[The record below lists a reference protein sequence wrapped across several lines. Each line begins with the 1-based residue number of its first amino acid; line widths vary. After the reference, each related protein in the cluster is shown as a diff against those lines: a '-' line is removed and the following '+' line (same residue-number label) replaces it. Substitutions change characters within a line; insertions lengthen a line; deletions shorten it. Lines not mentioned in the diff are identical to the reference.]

1 MIIEKIGEG
10 ETIEQAQENARA
22 LLNAP
27 EYADI
32 KFDIICAPSKKI
44 LGLFGG
50 KKAQVKASYEVK
62 EKQKKQPAKVKA
74 KKTEKKPAKKEV
86 KAEEKKTPAPKA
98 EKKEVKKEE
107 KVREPV
113 DEARLEKARVE
124 CEAYV
129 KDITS
134 KMLDKEVATTSKTMD
149 GTTVFITLD
158 SGDHDVDG
166 MIIGHRGETLD
177 AIQYLASLVANKGH
191 DDYVRVTLDV
201 ANYREKRETT
211 LTALAHRNAKN
222 ALRTG
227 RRITLEPMNPYER
240 HIIHTA
246 VQDIEGVTSH
256 SIGSNVERRV
266 VISPTDGGKGR
277 NDRRGGRRNGGYN
290 RSQKSTTA
298 PAENREPKK
307 DLSSAPLYGIVS
319 KADNNEE

>member
-10 ETIEQAQENARA
+10 ETIEEARENARA

-74 KKTEKKPAKKEV
+74 KKTDKKPAKKAV
-86 KAEEKKTPAPKA
+86 KADETKAPAPQA
-98 EKKEVKKEE
+98 EKKEE
-107 KVREPV
+107 KTREPL

-134 KMLDKEVATTSKTMD
+134 KMLDKEVQTTSKTMD

-191 DDYVRVTLDV
+191 DDYVRVSLDV
-201 ANYREKRETT
+201 ANYREKRKTT

-266 VISPTDGGKGR
+266 VISPADGGKGR
-277 NDRRGGRRNGGYN
+277 NDRRGGRRSGGN
-290 RSQKSTTA
+290 HRSQKSTSA
-298 PAENREPKK
+298 PVENREPKK
-307 DLSSAPLYGIVS
+307 DLSSAPLYGIVT
-319 KADNNEE
+319 KAENNEE

>member
-1 MIIEKIGEG
+1 MLIEKIGEG
-10 ETIEQAQENARA
+10 ANIVEARENARK

-32 KFDIICAPSKKI
+32 KFEVICKESKGF
-44 LGLFGG
+44 LGLFGN
-50 KKAQVKASYEVK
+50 KKAQVKASYEK
-62 EKQKKQPAKVKA
+62 KDEKPKKKQQATKAKA
-74 KKTEKKPAKKEV
+74 KKVEKKPADKKE
-86 KAEEKKTPAPKA
+86 KAQPKAPEKEEKK
-98 EKKEVKKEE
+98 
-107 KVREPV
+107 REPV
-113 DEARLEKARVE
+113 SAERLEKARVE

-134 KMLDKEVATTSKTMD
+134 KMLGTEVQTSSKTQD
-149 GTTVFITLD
+149 DTTVFIHLD

-256 SIGSNVERRV
+256 SIGSNIDRRV
-266 VISPTDGGKGR
+266 VITPEEGAYRK
-277 NDRRGGRRNGGYN
+277 NDNRRGGGRKGGGNRN
-290 RSQKSTTA
+290 RSQSA
-298 PAENREPKK
+298 PAAAGENREPKK
-307 DLSSAPLYGIVS
+307 DLSSAPLYGIVT
-319 KADNNEE
+319 KADNDSEDA

>member
-10 ETIEQAQENARA
+10 ETIEEARENARA

-74 KKTEKKPAKKEV
+74 KKTEKKPAKKAV
-86 KAEEKKTPAPKA
+86 KADETKAPAPQA
-98 EKKEVKKEE
+98 EKKEE
-107 KVREPV
+107 KTREPV

-134 KMLDKEVATTSKTMD
+134 KMLDKEVQTTSKTMD

-191 DDYVRVTLDV
+191 DDYVRVSLDV

-266 VISPTDGGKGR
+266 VISPADGGKGR
-277 NDRRGGRRNGGYN
+277 NDRRGGRRSGGN
-290 RSQKSTTA
+290 HRSQKSTSA
-298 PAENREPKK
+298 PVENREPKK
-307 DLSSAPLYGIVS
+307 DLSSAPLYGIVT
-319 KADNNEE
+319 KAEKNEE

>member
-1 MIIEKIGEG
+1 MLIEKIGEG
-10 ETIEQAQENARA
+10 DTIEQARENARR

-32 KFDIICAPSKKI
+32 KFDIICAPTKKI

-50 KKAQVKASYEVK
+50 KKAQVKASYEKK
-62 EKQKKQPAKVKA
+62 EEKPRKKTQATKAKVK
-74 KKTEKKPAKKEV
+74 KVEKKPAVKKEKAQQP
-86 KAEEKKTPAPKA
+86 KAEENE
-98 EKKEVKKEE
+98 EKK
-107 KVREPV
+107 REPV
-113 DEARLEKARVE
+113 SAERLEKARVD

-134 KMLDKEVATTSKTMD
+134 KMLGTEVQTSSKTMD
-149 GTTVFITLD
+149 GNTVFIHLD

-211 LTALAHRNAKN
+211 LTALAHRTAKN

-256 SIGSNVERRV
+256 SIGSNIDRRV
-266 VISPTDGGKGR
+266 VITPEEGAYRR
-277 NDRRGGRRNGGYN
+277 NDRRGGGRKGGNRN
-290 RSQKSTTA
+290 RTQSA
-298 PAENREPKK
+298 PAAAGENREPKK
-307 DLSSAPLYGIVS
+307 DLSSAPLYGIVT
-319 KADNNEE
+319 KADNDSDNENA

>member
-74 KKTEKKPAKKEV
+74 KKTEKKPAKKAV
-86 KAEEKKTPAPKA
+86 KADETKAPAPQA
-98 EKKEVKKEE
+98 EKKEE
-107 KVREPV
+107 KTREPV

-134 KMLDKEVATTSKTMD
+134 KMLDKEVQTTSKTMD

-191 DDYVRVTLDV
+191 DDYVRVSLDV

-266 VISPTDGGKGR
+266 VISPADGGKGR
-277 NDRRGGRRNGGYN
+277 NDRRGGRRSGGN
-290 RSQKSTTA
+290 HRSQKSTSA
-298 PAENREPKK
+298 PVENREPKK
-307 DLSSAPLYGIVS
+307 DLSSAPLYGIVT
-319 KADNNEE
+319 KAEKNEE

>member
-74 KKTEKKPAKKEV
+74 KKTEKKPAKKAV
-86 KAEEKKTPAPKA
+86 KADETKAPAPQA
-98 EKKEVKKEE
+98 EKKEE
-107 KVREPV
+107 KTREPL

-134 KMLDKEVATTSKTMD
+134 KMLDKEVQTTSKTMD

-191 DDYVRVTLDV
+191 DDYVRVSLDV

-266 VISPTDGGKGR
+266 VISPADGGKGR
-277 NDRRGGRRNGGYN
+277 NDRRGGRRSGGN
-290 RSQKSTTA
+290 HRSQKSTSA
-298 PAENREPKK
+298 SVENREPKK
-307 DLSSAPLYGIVS
+307 DLSSAPLYGIVT
-319 KADNNEE
+319 KAEKNEE

>member
-1 MIIEKIGEG
+1 MVDGTIIFDTKIDTKG
-10 ETIEQAQENARA
+10 ISNAVSVVENSLKR
-22 LLNAP
+22 LRSKFTGGLDLKLNT
-27 EYADI
+27 
-32 KFDIICAPSKKI
+32 KN
-44 LGLFGG
+44 
-50 KKAQVKASYEVK
+50 
-62 EKQKKQPAKVKA
+62 
-74 KKTEKKPAKKEV
+74 TEKEQKQEPKKE
-86 KAEEKKTPAPKA
+86 AAQ
-98 EKKEVKKEE
+98 KEE
-107 KVREPV
+107 KQREPV
-113 DEARLEKARVE
+113 DAARLEKARIE

-134 KMLDKEVATTSKTMD
+134 KMLGTDVNTTSSTQD
-149 GTTVFITLD
+149 GTTVFIALD

-201 ANYREKRETT
+201 AGYRQKRETT

-256 SIGSNVERRV
+256 SIGSNIERRV
-266 VISPTDGGKGR
+266 VISPADGGYRK
-277 NDRRGGRRNGGYN
+277 NDNRRSGRRGGGSYN
-290 RSQKSTTA
+290 RGTK
-298 PAENREPKK
+298 AEADTNSEPREPKK
-307 DLSSAPLYGIVS
+307 DISSAPLYGIVT
-319 KADNNEE
+319 KAETKEEE

>member
-10 ETIEQAQENARA
+10 ETIEEARDNARK

-32 KFDIICAPSKKI
+32 KFDIISQPSKKI
-44 LGLFGG
+44 LGIFGG
-50 KKAQVKASYEVK
+50 KKAQVKASYEAK
-62 EKQKKQPAKVKA
+62 EPKKKKQSQPKVK
-74 KKTEKKPAKKEV
+74 
-86 KAEEKKTPAPKA
+86 KA
-98 EKKEVKKEE
+98 EKKQPVKKEEKPQPE

-113 DEARLEKARVE
+113 DEERLEKARID
-124 CEAYV
+124 CTAYV
-129 KDITS
+129 KDITE
-134 KMLDKEVATTSKTMD
+134 KLLGKEVEATSKTLD
-149 GTTVFITLD
+149 GTTVFITLN

-177 AIQYLASLVANKGH
+177 ALQYLTSLVANKGH

-211 LTALAHRNAKN
+211 LIALAHRNAKN

-227 RRITLEPMNPYER
+227 RKITLEPMNPYER

-246 VQDIEGVTSH
+246 VQDIEGVSSH
-256 SIGSNVERRV
+256 SIGSNIDRRV
-266 VISPTDGGKGR
+266 VITPEGGA
-277 NDRRGGRRNGGYN
+277 RRPERSRSGRRSGGYN
-290 RSQKSTTA
+290 RSSAPAK

-307 DLSSAPLYGIVS
+307 DISSAPLYGIVT
-319 KADNNEE
+319 KASEEE

>member
-74 KKTEKKPAKKEV
+74 KKTEKKPAKKAV
-86 KAEEKKTPAPKA
+86 KADETKAPAPQA
-98 EKKEVKKEE
+98 EKKEE
-107 KVREPV
+107 KTREPL

-134 KMLDKEVATTSKTMD
+134 KMLDKEVQTTSKTMD

-191 DDYVRVTLDV
+191 DDYVRVSLDV

-266 VISPTDGGKGR
+266 VISPADGGKGR
-277 NDRRGGRRNGGYN
+277 NDRRGGRRNGGN
-290 RSQKSTTA
+290 HRSQKSTSA
-298 PAENREPKK
+298 SVENREPKK
-307 DLSSAPLYGIVS
+307 DLSSAPLYGIVT
-319 KADNNEE
+319 KAEKNEE

>member
-74 KKTEKKPAKKEV
+74 KKTEKKPAKKAV
-86 KAEEKKTPAPKA
+86 KADETKAPAPQA
-98 EKKEVKKEE
+98 EKKEE
-107 KVREPV
+107 KTREPL

-134 KMLDKEVATTSKTMD
+134 KMLDKEVQTTSKTMD

-191 DDYVRVTLDV
+191 DDYVRVSLDV

-266 VISPTDGGKGR
+266 VISPADGGKGR
-277 NDRRGGRRNGGYN
+277 NDRRGGRRNGGN
-290 RSQKSTTA
+290 HRSQKSTSA
-298 PAENREPKK
+298 PVENREPKK
-307 DLSSAPLYGIVS
+307 DLSSAPLYGIVT
-319 KADNNEE
+319 KAEKNEE

>member
-1 MIIEKIGEG
+1 MLIEKIGEG
-10 ETIEQAQENARA
+10 DTIEQARENARK

-50 KKAQVKASYEVK
+50 KKAQVKASYEKK
-62 EKQKKQPAKVKA
+62 EKV
-74 KKTEKKPAKKEV
+74 KPAKA
-86 KAEEKKTPAPKA
+86 KAKKA
-98 EKKEVKKEE
+98 EKKPEKKQAEQKQKPVQPDKKEKE
-107 KVREPV
+107 REPI
-113 DEARLEKARVE
+113 DAARLEKAKKE
-124 CEAYV
+124 CDVYV
-129 KDITS
+129 KEVTEKLLGASVELDS
-134 KMLDKEVATTSKTMD
+134 KIVEDSTIL
-149 GTTVFITLD
+149 ITLN

-191 DDYVRVTLDV
+191 DDYVRVSLDV
-201 ANYREKRETT
+201 ANYREKRQTT

-246 VQDIEGVTSH
+246 VQDIEGVSSH
-256 SIGSNVERRV
+256 SIGSNVDRRV
-266 VISPTDGGKGR
+266 VITPDEGYRKDSRK
-277 NDRRGGRRNGGYN
+277 GGRRSGGSYNNN
-290 RSQKSTTA
+290 RSTKAA
-298 PAENREPKK
+298 PAQSENREPKK
-307 DLSSAPLYGIVS
+307 DLSSAPLYGIVT
-319 KADNNEE
+319 KPNTEE

>member
-10 ETIEQAQENARA
+10 ETIEQARENARR

-50 KKAQVKASYEVK
+50 KKAQVKASYEK
-62 EKQKKQPAKVKA
+62 EEKPK
-74 KKTEKKPAKKEV
+74 KKPAKA
-86 KAEEKKTPAPKA
+86 KAKKA
-98 EKKEVKKEE
+98 EKKPVKKETE
-107 KVREPV
+107 KKVKAQPQPQEEAAQKKQRPPV
-113 DEARLEKARVE
+113 SPERLEKAMAD

-134 KMLDKEVATTSKTMD
+134 KMLGTEVTTSAKIQD
-149 GTTVFITLD
+149 EATVFIHLD

-191 DDYVRVTLDV
+191 DDYVRVSLDV

-211 LTALAHRNAKN
+211 LIALAHRNAKN

-246 VQDIEGVTSH
+246 VQDIEGVSSH
-256 SIGSNVERRV
+256 SIGSNIDRRV
-266 VISPTDGGKGR
+266 VITPADGAYRK
-277 NDRRGGRRNGGYN
+277 NDRRGGRRGGNHYN
-290 RSQKSTTA
+290 RAQKSNAASAA
-298 PAENREPKK
+298 PAEDREPKK

-319 KADNNEE
+319 KADNYD

>member
-10 ETIEQAQENARA
+10 DTIEQARENARK

-50 KKAQVKASYEVK
+50 KKAQVKASYEKK
-62 EKQKKQPAKVKA
+62 EKEKKAPAKAKVKKA
-74 KKTEKKPAKKEV
+74 EKQPKKQTEKKEV
-86 KAEEKKTPAPKA
+86 KAASQP
-98 EKKEVKKEE
+98 EKKEKKERAPLDA
-107 KVREPV
+107 K
-113 DEARLEKARVE
+113 RLENAKIA

-129 KDITS
+129 K
-134 KMLDKEVATTSKTMD
+134 EVTEKLLEREVQIETKIVD
-149 GTTVFITLD
+149 DTTVFITLN

-166 MIIGHRGETLD
+166 IIIGHRGETLD

-191 DDYVRVTLDV
+191 DDYVRVTIDV
-201 ANYREKRETT
+201 ANYREKRQTT

-222 ALRTG
+222 ALRSG

-256 SIGSNVERRV
+256 SIGSNIDRRV
-266 VISPTDGGKGR
+266 VITPENGEIRRD
-277 NDRRGGRRNGGYN
+277 NRRGGRRNN
-290 RSQKSTTA
+290 SSRSAKVSSVQD
-298 PAENREPKK
+298 ENRQPKK
-307 DLSSAPLYGIVS
+307 DISSAPLYGIVTKPS
-319 KADNNEE
+319 SDEE

>member
-1 MIIEKIGEG
+1 M
-10 ETIEQAQENARA
+10 
-22 LLNAP
+22 LNAP

-32 KFDIICAPSKKI
+32 KFDIICAPQKKI

-50 KKAQVKASYEVK
+50 KKAQVRASYEK
-62 EKQKKQPAKVKA
+62 AEKPVKKQTAKA
-74 KKTEKKPAKKEV
+74 KKVEKKPAKKQV
-86 KAEEKKTPAPKA
+86 EKKEKPQPKA
-98 EKKEVKKEE
+98 ELKEE
-107 KVREPV
+107 KPREPV
-113 DEARLEKARVE
+113 DAARLEKARVE

-134 KMLDKEVATTSKTMD
+134 KMLGTDVKTESKVMD
-149 GTTVFITLD
+149 GTTVFIHLD

-201 ANYREKRETT
+201 ANYREKRENT

-222 ALRTG
+222 ALRSG

-256 SIGSNVERRV
+256 SIGSNIDRRV
-266 VISPTDGGKGR
+266 VISPAEGAYRK
-277 NDRRGGRRNGGYN
+277 NDRRGGRKGGN
-290 RSQKSTTA
+290 HNSRSQSST
-298 PAENREPKK
+298 PAVSESREPKK
-307 DLSSAPLYGIVS
+307 DISSAPLYGIVT
-319 KADNNEE
+319 KANTEE

>member
-62 EKQKKQPAKVKA
+62 EKQKKQPAKIKA
-74 KKTEKKPAKKEV
+74 KKTDKKPAKKAV
-86 KAEEKKTPAPKA
+86 KADETKAPAPQA
-98 EKKEVKKEE
+98 EKKEE
-107 KVREPV
+107 KTREPV

-134 KMLDKEVATTSKTMD
+134 KMLDKEVQTTSKTMD

-191 DDYVRVTLDV
+191 DDYVRVSLDV

-266 VISPTDGGKGR
+266 VISPADGGKGR
-277 NDRRGGRRNGGYN
+277 NDRRGGRRNGGN
-290 RSQKSTTA
+290 HRSQKNTCA
-298 PAENREPKK
+298 PVENREPKK
-307 DLSSAPLYGIVS
+307 DLSSAPLYGIVT
-319 KADNNEE
+319 KAEKNEE

>member
-10 ETIEQAQENARA
+10 ETIEQARENARK

-50 KKAQVKASYEVK
+50 KKAQVRASYEK
-62 EKQKKQPAKVKA
+62 EEKKKKAPAKAKVKKA
-74 KKTEKKPAKKEV
+74 EKKPAQKENIKKEKPV
-86 KAEEKKTPAPKA
+86 VEEKK
-98 EKKEVKKEE
+98 EKK
-107 KVREPV
+107 PI
-113 DEARLEKARVE
+113 DAARLEKARTD

-129 KDITS
+129 RLITS
-134 KMLDKEVATTSKTMD
+134 QMLGTEVKTTSETVD
-149 GTTVFITLD
+149 GTTVFINLD
-158 SGDHDVDG
+158 SGDHDIDG

-201 ANYREKRETT
+201 ADYRQKRETT

-246 VQDIEGVTSH
+246 VQDIEGVSSH
-256 SIGSNVERRV
+256 SIGSNIDRRV
-266 VISPTDGGKGR
+266 VISPADGAARR
-277 NDRRGGRRNGGYN
+277 NDKRGGRNGNY
-290 RSQKSTTA
+290 REKKAA
-298 PAENREPKK
+298 PQPVENREPKK
-307 DLSSAPLYGIVS
+307 DISSAPLYGIVS
-319 KADNNEE
+319 KAEEKE

>member
-1 MIIEKIGEG
+1 MLIEKIGEG
-10 ETIEQAQENARA
+10 ETIEEARENARK

-50 KKAQVKASYEVK
+50 KKAQVKASYEK
-62 EKQKKQPAKVKA
+62 EEKKKKPVKA
-74 KKTEKKPAKKEV
+74 KAKKAEKKPANKPVSKE
-86 KAEEKKTPAPKA
+86 KTQ
-98 EKKEVKKEE
+98 EVKKAPKEE
-107 KVREPV
+107 KPREPV
-113 DEARLEKARVE
+113 DAARLEKARVD

-134 KMLDKEVATTSKTMD
+134 KMLGTDVSVTSSTEE
-149 GTTVFITLD
+149 GTTVLINLD

-201 ANYREKRETT
+201 ANYRQKRETT

-266 VISPTDGGKGR
+266 VISPADGGYRK
-277 NDRRGGRRNGGYN
+277 NDNRRGGRRNGNSQN
-290 RSQKSTTA
+290 RSAQAAATSGE
-298 PAENREPKK
+298 PREPKK
-307 DLSSAPLYGIVS
+307 DISSAPLYGIVT
-319 KADNNEE
+319 KAEQKED

>member
-74 KKTEKKPAKKEV
+74 KKTDKKPAKKAV
-86 KAEEKKTPAPKA
+86 KADETKAPAPQA
-98 EKKEVKKEE
+98 EKKEE
-107 KVREPV
+107 KTREPV

-134 KMLDKEVATTSKTMD
+134 KMLDKEVQTTSKTMD

-191 DDYVRVTLDV
+191 DDYVRVSLDV

-266 VISPTDGGKGR
+266 VISPADGGKGR
-277 NDRRGGRRNGGYN
+277 NDRRGGRRSGGN
-290 RSQKSTTA
+290 HRSQKSTSA
-298 PAENREPKK
+298 PVENREPKK
-307 DLSSAPLYGIVS
+307 DLSSAPLYGIVT
-319 KADNNEE
+319 KAEKNEE

>member
-1 MIIEKIGEG
+1 MLIEKIGEG
-10 ETIEQAQENARA
+10 ETIPEAQENARK

-32 KFDIICAPSKKI
+32 KFDVICAPTKKI

-50 KKAQVKASYEVK
+50 KKAQVRASYEK
-62 EKQKKQPAKVKA
+62 EEKKKKNQPAKAKA
-74 KKTEKKPAKKEV
+74 KKVEKKPAKK
-86 KAEEKKTPAPKA
+86 PAPKKETKA
-98 EKKEVKKEE
+98 VEKVKEPQEK
-107 KVREPV
+107 KVREPL
-113 DEARLEKARVE
+113 DAARLEKARVD
-124 CEAYV
+124 CENYV

-134 KMLDKEVATTSKTMD
+134 KMLGTEVKTTSKTVED
-149 GTTVFITLD
+149 TTVFITLE

-191 DDYVRVTLDV
+191 DDYVRVSLDV

-256 SIGSNVERRV
+256 SIGSNIDRRV
-266 VISPTDGGKGR
+266 VISPADGGNYRK
-277 NDRRGGRRNGGYN
+277 NDRRGGRRSGGYN
-290 RSQKSTTA
+290 NRQKA
-298 PAENREPKK
+298 AAPQPAENREPKK

-319 KADNNEE
+319 KAEYNED

>member
-10 ETIEQAQENARA
+10 DTIEQAREDARNK
-22 LLNAP
+22 LNAP

-50 KKAQVKASYEVK
+50 KKAQVKASYEK
-62 EKQKKQPAKVKA
+62 EEKKKKPVKA
-74 KKTEKKPAKKEV
+74 KAKKVEKKP
-86 KAEEKKTPAPKA
+86 
-98 EKKEVKKEE
+98 VKKEAVKEQKPEPKKAQKEE
-107 KVREPV
+107 KQREPV
-113 DEARLEKARVE
+113 DAARLEKARAD

-134 KMLDKEVATTSKTMD
+134 KMLDTQVNTTSSTQD
-149 GTTVFITLD
+149 GTTVLIHLD

-201 ANYREKRETT
+201 AGYRQKRETT

-266 VISPTDGGKGR
+266 VISPADGYRK
-277 NDRRGGRRNGGYN
+277 NDNRRSGRRGGGSYN
-290 RSQKSTTA
+290 RAAK
-298 PAENREPKK
+298 AESVNSEPREPKK
-307 DLSSAPLYGIVS
+307 DISSAPLYGIVS
-319 KADNNEE
+319 KAETNDEA

>member
-74 KKTEKKPAKKEV
+74 KKTDKKPAKKAV
-86 KAEEKKTPAPKA
+86 KADETKAPAPQA
-98 EKKEVKKEE
+98 EKKEE
-107 KVREPV
+107 KTREPV

-134 KMLDKEVATTSKTMD
+134 KMLDKEVQTTSKTMD

-191 DDYVRVTLDV
+191 DDYVRVSLDV

-211 LTALAHRNAKN
+211 LTALAHRNATN

-266 VISPTDGGKGR
+266 VISPADGGKGR
-277 NDRRGGRRNGGYN
+277 NDRRGGRRSGGN
-290 RSQKSTTA
+290 HRSQKSTSA
-298 PAENREPKK
+298 PVENREPKK
-307 DLSSAPLYGIVS
+307 DRSSAPLYGIVT
-319 KADNNEE
+319 KAEKNEE

>member
-10 ETIEQAQENARA
+10 ETIEQARENARR

-50 KKAQVKASYEVK
+50 KKAQVKASYEK
-62 EKQKKQPAKVKA
+62 EEKPK
-74 KKTEKKPAKKEV
+74 KKPAKA
-86 KAEEKKTPAPKA
+86 KAKKA
-98 EKKEVKKEE
+98 EKKPVKKETE
-107 KVREPV
+107 KKVKAQPQPEEEAAQKKQRPPV
-113 DEARLEKARVE
+113 SPERLEKAMAD

-134 KMLDKEVATTSKTMD
+134 KMLGTEVTTSAKIQD
-149 GTTVFITLD
+149 EATVFIHLD

-191 DDYVRVTLDV
+191 DDYVRVSLDV

-211 LTALAHRNAKN
+211 LIALAHRNAKN

-246 VQDIEGVTSH
+246 VQDIEGVSSH
-256 SIGSNVERRV
+256 SIGSNIDRRV
-266 VISPTDGGKGR
+266 VITPADGAYRK
-277 NDRRGGRRNGGYN
+277 NDRRGGRRGGNHYN
-290 RSQKSTTA
+290 R
-298 PAENREPKK
+298 
-307 DLSSAPLYGIVS
+307 PLYGIVS
-319 KADNNEE
+319 KADNND

>member
-74 KKTEKKPAKKEV
+74 KKTEKKPAKKAV
-86 KAEEKKTPAPKA
+86 KADETKAPAPQA
-98 EKKEVKKEE
+98 EKKEE
-107 KVREPV
+107 KTREPV

-134 KMLDKEVATTSKTMD
+134 KMLDKEVQTTSKTMD

-191 DDYVRVTLDV
+191 DDYVRVSLDV

-266 VISPTDGGKGR
+266 VISPADGGKGR
-277 NDRRGGRRNGGYN
+277 NDRRGGRRNGGN
-290 RSQKSTTA
+290 HRSQKSTSA
-298 PAENREPKK
+298 SVENREPKK
-307 DLSSAPLYGIVS
+307 DLSSAPLYGIVT
-319 KADNNEE
+319 KAEKNEE

>member
-1 MIIEKIGEG
+1 MIIEKIGVG

-74 KKTEKKPAKKEV
+74 KKTDKKPAKKAV
-86 KAEEKKTPAPKA
+86 KADETKAPAPQA
-98 EKKEVKKEE
+98 EKKEE
-107 KVREPV
+107 KTREPV

-134 KMLDKEVATTSKTMD
+134 KMLDKEVQTTSKTMD

-191 DDYVRVTLDV
+191 DDYVRVSLDV

-266 VISPTDGGKGR
+266 VISPADGGKGR
-277 NDRRGGRRNGGYN
+277 NDRRGGRRSGGN
-290 RSQKSTTA
+290 HRSQKSTSA
-298 PAENREPKK
+298 PVENREPKK
-307 DLSSAPLYGIVS
+307 DLSSAPLYGIVT
-319 KADNNEE
+319 KAEKNEE

>member
-74 KKTEKKPAKKEV
+74 KKTDKKPAKKAV
-86 KAEEKKTPAPKA
+86 KADETKAPAPQA
-98 EKKEVKKEE
+98 EKKEE
-107 KVREPV
+107 KTREPL

-134 KMLDKEVATTSKTMD
+134 KMLDKEVQTTSKTMD

-191 DDYVRVTLDV
+191 DDYVRVSLDV
-201 ANYREKRETT
+201 ANYREKRKTT

-266 VISPTDGGKGR
+266 VISPADGGKGR
-277 NDRRGGRRNGGYN
+277 NDRRGGRRSGGN
-290 RSQKSTTA
+290 HRSQKSTSA
-298 PAENREPKK
+298 PVENREPKK
-307 DLSSAPLYGIVS
+307 DLSSAPLYGIVT
-319 KADNNEE
+319 KAENNEE